1 LRKNSPIGVKTLLG
15 LCKRCVAVAG
25 VLDIMLLN
33 FGILKMILF
42 LPTRSDQYRTF
53 PTDVVF
59 TTIAINTIGINKINN
74 STMEKTTSNN
84 LFIIHNLGDLSWANN
99 TLLCESS

>member
-42 LPTRSDQYRTF
+42 LPILSDQYRTF
-53 PTDVVF
+53 PVDVIF
-59 TTIAINTIGINKINN
+59 TMIAINTIGINKTNN
-74 STMEKTTSNN
+74 ITTENTTSKN
-84 LFIIHNLGDLSWANN
+84 LFIIYNIIHFKAY
-99 TLLCESS
+99 LCIG